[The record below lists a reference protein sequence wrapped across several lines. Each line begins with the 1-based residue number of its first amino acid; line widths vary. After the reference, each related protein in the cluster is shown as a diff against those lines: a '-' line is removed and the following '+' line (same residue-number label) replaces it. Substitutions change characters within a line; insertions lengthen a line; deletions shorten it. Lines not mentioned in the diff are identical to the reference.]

1 MSEKVALFGGTFNP
15 PHPGHARAFRTF
27 CEKVCPDVVY
37 VMPASVPPHK
47 EISGIVNP
55 AARFH
60 MAHLALDDISENAV
74 FSALEISRRGKSF
87 SVDTVNELLSLHDCD
102 KIYMYVGSDMLFY
115 FEKWKDFQILFEKC
129 VLVTAPR
136 CEADREAVEKCCRE
150 YAEKYHC
157 QYMILPLLPIEVSS
171 TEIRDMAKKGNES
184 EIKKH
189 LTDGVYRYI
198 MKTKLYGEKNL
209 CSDISSPDLI
219 ENIRSSLALYLSQK
233 RMAHTLSVEKTALE
247 MAQIFLPL
255 FGYGEE
261 YHRDVAAAAL
271 LHDIT
276 KNRPDEWHESYLS
289 SFMRN
294 FGNHPSVIHSWSGAY
309 FALENFFVN
318 PRVFRAI
325 FNHTTGCADM
335 DVFEKLIFLADYIEP
350 GRVHSSCVLLREK
363 YLNLTK
369 DGVSDREHA
378 EKILD
383 SLVYRSLCDTLA
395 FLTEKGA
402 NICPKLFEAKE
413 YLEKKEC
420 VRI

>member
-1 MSEKVALFGGTFNP
+1 
-15 PHPGHARAFRTF
+15 
-27 CEKVCPDVVY
+27 
-37 VMPASVPPHK
+37 
-47 EISGIVNP
+47 
-55 AARFH
+55 
-60 MAHLALDDISENAV
+60 
-74 FSALEISRRGKSF
+74 
-87 SVDTVNELLSLHDCD
+87 
-102 KIYMYVGSDMLFY
+102 
-115 FEKWKDFQILFEKC
+115 
-129 VLVTAPR
+129 
-136 CEADREAVEKCCRE
+136 
-150 YAEKYHC
+150 
-157 QYMILPLLPIEVSS
+157 MILPLLPIEVSS
-171 TEIRDMAKKGNES
+171 TQIRDLVKNGKET

-189 LTDGVYRYI
+189 LTDSVYGYI
-198 MKTKLYGEKNL
+198 MEEKIYGENSL
-209 CSDISSPDLI
+209 STDVSSPELVG
-219 ENIRSSLALYLSQK
+219 NIRVSLALHLSEK

-247 MAQIFLPL
+247 MAQIFLPH

-261 YHRDVAAAAL
+261 YFRDISAAAL

-294 FGNHPSVIHSWSGAY
+294 FGDHPSVVHSWSGAY

-335 DVFEKLIFLADYIEP
+335 DIFEKLIFLADYIEP
-350 GRVHSSCVLLREK
+350 GRVHYSCVSLREK

-395 FLTEKGA
+395 FLDGKGA

-420 VRI
+420 ERI